1 MKEEDDCTCHQS
13 IVVDFVAP
21 APSQPALPRL
31 SLIKIKTSPLLP
43 CNRLYTRSTN
53 TMASSRNRHEL
64 GESTTDNLHSPANFA
79 FYETSLYRALTLVP
93 YHIRLLKVRR
103 DAEKKSF
110 RYELT
115 NGIPLREVVGEYTAI
130 SYYAGDPNNTLEI
143 IVDGK
148 PSNAFANLVQ
158 AIEETCR
165 YLPNHGDS
173 TYNKVLIWADQS
185 KHVSF
190 HTLGSWAE

>member
-1 MKEEDDCTCHQS
+1 M
-13 IVVDFVAP
+13 
-21 APSQPALPRL
+21 
-31 SLIKIKTSPLLP
+31 
-43 CNRLYTRSTN
+43 
-53 TMASSRNRHEL
+53 
-64 GESTTDNLHSPANFA
+64 
-79 FYETSLYRALTLVP
+79 P